1 MTHVRARVV
10 AALIGLLAAALP
22 STLWGQQQGQI
33 EITSSNQ
40 VPFPAA
46 PIVTVRTRNFPVLPE
61 QLNIRL
67 RLSLSAGLGLIVYDS
82 TKSGSEV
89 SFTTQRLLP
98 EDRDIFAEATVFDLQ
113 GNVLASVITQLG
125 HTGPRLQLLDPDSVS
140 LGTQQPRFAWRSG
153 AITTP
158 PGPWVYE
165 LYITNVATQ
174 ETRTQPGIT
183 DTIYIYPDTL
193 QANTSYRWKVV
204 AKPLNGSA
212 SDSAVASSRRSFVI
226 APADKPLATLLYQ
239 NFPNPFPAS
248 SSENTCIWFDLQT
261 PSEAQLMI
269 YDLRGHHVRT
279 MVPGPQLGGMLPAGR
294 YGRLNDIA
302 TPGCD
307 PRLAWDGT
315 ADDGRTV
322 PAGIYLVRL
331 KTDSYESMKKIVFR
345 GR

>member
-1 MTHVRARVV
+1 VRASAFAILMV
-10 AALIGLLAAALP
+10 LLSAALP
-22 STLWGQQQGQI
+22 SVLRAQAGQI
-33 EITSSNQ
+33 EIVSSTQ

-46 PIVTVRTRNFPVLPE
+46 PIVTVRTRNFPVTSGE
-61 QLNIRL
+61 LNIRL
-67 RLSLSAGLGLIVYDS
+67 RMSLSAGLGLIVYDS

-89 SFTTQRLLP
+89 SFTTERLLP

-113 GNVLASVITQLG
+113 GNALASVVTLLG

-140 LGTQQPRFAWRSG
+140 LNTQQPRFAWRSG

-174 ETRTQPGIT
+174 ETRTRSGIT
-183 DTIYIYPDTL
+183 DTIYVYPDTL

-204 AKPLNGSA
+204 AKPLNGFV

-226 APADKPLATLLYQ
+226 APANQPLTTLLYQ
-239 NFPNPFPAS
+239 NFPNPFPAAS
-248 SSENTCIWFDLQT
+248 SQNTCIWFDLRT
-261 PSEAQLMI
+261 PSETQLMI

-279 MVPGPQLGGMLPAGR
+279 MVPGPQLGGVLPAGR

-307 PRLAWDGT
+307 PKLVWDGT

-322 PAGIYLVRL
+322 PPGIYLVRL

>member
-1 MTHVRARVV
+1 
-10 AALIGLLAAALP
+10 
-22 STLWGQQQGQI
+22 
-33 EITSSNQ
+33 
-40 VPFPAA
+40 
-46 PIVTVRTRNFPVLPE
+46 
-61 QLNIRL
+61 
-67 RLSLSAGLGLIVYDS
+67 
-82 TKSGSEV
+82 
-89 SFTTQRLLP
+89 
-98 EDRDIFAEATVFDLQ
+98 
-113 GNVLASVITQLG
+113 VLASVITQLG
-125 HTGPRLQLLDPDSVS
+125 QTGPRLQLLDPDSVS
-140 LGTQQPRFAWRSG
+140 LGTQQPRFAWRSA
-153 AITTP
+153 AITNP
-158 PGPWVYE
+158 PGPWVYD

-174 ETRTQPGIT
+174 ETRIRSGIT
-183 DTIYIYPDTL
+183 DSIYVYPDTL
-193 QANTSYRWKVV
+193 QGNTSYRWKVV